1 MSKFLLSLTVISF
14 LLIGGLCLA
23 DGRDHNRRPP
33 PPPRWDYRYPVPPRY
48 YPYYVPY
55 RHYDF
60 RFDYDGR
67 FPRSG
72 GFNFDLR
79 IGK

>member
-1 MSKFLLSLTVISF
+1 MSKFLLSLTIIFS
-14 LLIGGLCLA
+14 LLISGVCLA
-23 DGRDHNRRPP
+23 NGRNHDRRPP
-33 PPPRWDYRYPVPPRY
+33 PYPRWDYRYPVPPRY
-48 YPYYVPY
+48 YYYPYPY

-60 RFDYDGR
+60 RFDYDGK

-72 GFNFDLR
+72 INFDLR